1 MFKYWGFGLHILSE
15 IEFPEFMPADF
26 DKPDLTI
33 TIGPVPEKLHG
44 EDVVNKVRVSMSPT
58 EYLQKVINVA
68 SYYVANGNE
77 IWIEP
82 NPATDEKSIRLFLL
96 SNAMAA
102 VLHQRNT
109 IPLHASAVF
118 HEDGVVLFCGH
129 SGAGKSTIVTALQ
142 KKGYKVFSDDVCVLK
157 AHEDDENLIV
167 AVPSYP
173 MMKLWVDSFIKTGIE
188 MAGEDDRLRP
198 NLAKYARFYHDE
210 YEIAPRPIKQVF
222 MLDANSLEQTPQI
235 KKMASIESF
244 SALQRNTYRHV
255 QMNAMK
261 KRDYHFAI
269 VTKLTAS
276 VPVYRI
282 SRPQHHN
289 TIDEVIALIESNLY
303 GNG

>member
-33 TIGPVPEKLHG
+33 SVGPVPERLSG
-44 EDVVNKVRVSMSPT
+44 DDVVHKVRVSMSPT
-58 EYLQKVINVA
+58 EYLQKILDVA
-68 SYYVANGNE
+68 TYYVANGTE
-77 IWIEP
+77 LHI
-82 NPATDEKSIRLFLL
+82 NPQPGADEKSIRLFLL

-118 HEDGVVLFCGH
+118 HEDGVVLFCGQ

-157 AHEDDENLIV
+157 ASGDDESLIV

-173 MMKLWVDSFIKTGIE
+173 MMKLWIDSFNKTGIQ
-188 MAGEDDRLRP
+188 MAGEEDRIRP
-198 NLAKYARFYHDE
+198 HLAKYARFYHDE

-222 MLDANSLEQTPQI
+222 MLDANSLEQQAEI
-235 KKMASIESF
+235 KKMTPIESF
-244 SALQRNTYRHV
+244 NALQRNTYRHV

-261 KRDYHFAI
+261 KRDFHFSI
-269 VTKLTAS
+269 VSKLAAA
-276 VPVYRI
+276 VPVSRI
-282 SRPQHHN
+282 SRPAHEN
-289 TIDEVIALIESNLY
+289 TVNQVVELIESILRL
-303 GNG
+303 NG

>member
-33 TIGPVPEKLHG
+33 SVGPVPERLSG
-44 EDVVNKVRVSMSPT
+44 DDVVHKVRVSMSPT
-58 EYLQKVINVA
+58 EYLQKVLNVA
-68 SYYVANGNE
+68 TYYVANGTE
-77 IWIEP
+77 LHI
-82 NPATDEKSIRLFLL
+82 NPQPGSDEKSIRLFLL

-118 HEDGVVLFCGH
+118 HEDGVVLFCGQ

-157 AHEDDENLIV
+157 ASGDDESLIV

-173 MMKLWVDSFIKTGIE
+173 MMKLWIDSFNKTGIQ
-188 MAGEDDRLRP
+188 MAGEEDRIRP
-198 NLAKYARFYHDE
+198 HLAKYARFYHDE

-222 MLDANSLEQTPQI
+222 MLDANSLEQQAEI
-235 KKMASIESF
+235 KKMTPIESF
-244 SALQRNTYRHV
+244 NALQRNTYRHV

-261 KRDYHFAI
+261 KRDFHFSM
-269 VTKLTAS
+269 VSKLAAA
-276 VPVYRI
+276 VPVSRI
-282 SRPQHHN
+282 SRPAHEN
-289 TIDEVIALIESNLY
+289 TVNQVVELIESILRL
-303 GNG
+303 NG